1 MRGCSGVSPSPAAPQ
16 VWSTTQPAAVAAI
29 DLRANVC
36 CAKYNPACAREVAV
50 GCADH
55 NVHLFDLR
63 NASRPVHVFTGAR
76 GRRRTACVGVPV
88 YMQYFH
94 FCQQHIQ

>member
-1 MRGCSGVSPSPAAPQ
+1 MRGCSGVSTGLAASQ

-36 CAKYNPACAREVAV
+36 CAKYNPACAHEVAV

-76 GRRRTACVGVPV
+76 SPSHNVT
-88 YMQYFH
+88 
-94 FCQQHIQ
+94 